1 MFVLGMYICSSLLEW
16 NKTVDEQK
24 AMFSKDVFSFQSC
37 LGFVDNVAFPTTMCD
52 RPRTAV
58 ETPMPRYNNHFF
70 IALTLV
76 ARGGK
81 TTKAKL
87 KTVVKYGMNCTKIK

>member
-1 MFVLGMYICSSLLEW
+1 MVVDYSGYQWGWVSQARAVGGLG
-16 NKTVDEQK
+16 
-24 AMFSKDVFSFQSC
+24 
-37 LGFVDNVAFPTTMCD
+37 VAFPTAMCD

-58 ETPMPRYNNHFF
+58 ETPMPLYNNHFF

-87 KTVVKYGMNCTKIK
+87 KTAVKYGMNCTKIK